1 MIDASIIRAHQHAA
15 GAEGGQEHQA
25 LGKSCGGF
33 SSKIHAKVD
42 SFGMPLRFVIT
53 AGQRQECAVA
63 QELMGEEVSDY
74 LLADRGYDHDQ
85 LREDLRAR
93 GTIPV
98 IPGKK
103 NRKIEVEYDSYI
115 YKERNAVER
124 FFNRIKHFRRIATRY
139 DKTAIMFLGGL
150 MLASILLWI
159 KF

>member
-15 GAEGGQEHQA
+15 GAKGGQEHQA

-33 SSKIHAKVD
+33 SSKIHATVD
-42 SFGMPLRFVIT
+42 ALGMPISFVVT
-53 AGQRQECAVA
+53 AGQRQECSVA
-63 QELMGEEVSDY
+63 KELVGEEISDY
-74 LLADRGYDHDQ
+74 LIADRGYDHDQ
-85 LREDLRAR
+85 FREYLRAR
-93 GTIPV
+93 GTTPV

-103 NRKIEVEYDSYI
+103 NRKVEVEYDRYI

-139 DKTAIMFLGGL
+139 DKTAIMFLGAL
-150 MLASILLWI
+150 TLVSVLLWI